1 MRKGD
6 QRLAEPA
13 CADTV
18 TLSNSEQNNGPVS
31 GVGERHVVCL
41 PISQREERLPTT
53 PAQRIKTPTC
63 GNESLARYKVIHAA
77 SRMITNRR
85 FR

>member
-41 PISQREERLPTT
+41 PISQREERTT
-53 PAQRIKTPTC
+53 AQELC
-63 GNESLARYKVIHAA
+63 H
-77 SRMITNRR
+77 RR
-85 FR
+85 CVTRLR